1 MMRSIIKIQREPI
14 EESSLIHQLSKLGKT
29 GAIVTFSGLCRDE
42 NETLEKLEI
51 EHYPAMAS
59 NILHHLTEEALTRW
73 PLHKVL
79 ILHRY
84 GLILPGETI
93 VIAAA
98 ASTRRRTAFE
108 AASFMMDLL
117 KTRAPFWKKEHF
129 KNGNPPL
136 WVKAREEDE
145 QRSQEWSLPR

>member
-84 GLILPGETI
+84 GLILPGET
-93 VIAAA
+93 
-98 ASTRRRTAFE
+98 AFE